1 MSVEHELTRA
11 FDRYTDAIMD
21 YVGKK
26 VENALELERDRIDA
40 ELLELRDLVAD
51 AAIRYQT
58 PPAATEFELLNR
70 RMAKLTETVS
80 ELMARIGPLEP
91 VGYSVKVPE
100 GDERE

>member
-1 MSVEHELTRA
+1 MNASLTLDQA
-11 FDRYTDAIMD
+11 FARYSEAIIE
-21 YVGKK
+21 YVQTH
-26 VENALELERDRIDA
+26 VRRSLELERDRIDA

-80 ELMARIGPLEP
+80 ELMARIGPDESA
-91 VGYSVKVPE
+91 GYSVKVPDA
-100 GDERE
+100 DERE